1 MRQGRKSAAGYL
13 VASQV
18 VWHVKPNKLISSY
31 LITHAWQCYQAPTDW
46 SLRMNSGG
54 YVQVISSPLSIRRLA
69 SSTGTGG
76 NACWGPPEK
85 WRRSDCS
92 SGFRSSRALGVVE
105 WFAAAA
111 RPHDCKCSCPTC
123 EDR

>member
-1 MRQGRKSAAGYL
+1 MDRIGSVANMSMAVAYTASSADIFVAVPPTRVDQAGEEGRGRVPA

-18 VWHVKPNKLISSY
+18 VWYVKPNKLISSY

-76 NACWGPPEK
+76 NAC
-85 WRRSDCS
+85 
-92 SGFRSSRALGVVE
+92 
-105 WFAAAA
+105 
-111 RPHDCKCSCPTC
+111 
-123 EDR
+123 